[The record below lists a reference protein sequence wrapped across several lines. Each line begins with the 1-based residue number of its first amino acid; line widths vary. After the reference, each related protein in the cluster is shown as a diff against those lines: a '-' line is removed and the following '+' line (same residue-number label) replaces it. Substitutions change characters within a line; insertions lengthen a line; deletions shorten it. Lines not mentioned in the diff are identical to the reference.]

1 MAARPRIRRRA
12 NWPDNLHEPR
22 EGYYTWRDPR
32 DKKTHILGRIP
43 LAQAIHEAQQ
53 ANLVVEKG
61 NPTKSLAERIQS
73 ETHTVADLL
82 KKMPVKGAANTIRNR
97 KYFDIHIEKCIGSV
111 ACADLTTKHVADM
124 LESLIDADKAPWA
137 RNLRSRMIAV
147 CKRGAA
153 LGWMAGNPA
162 ANTEQEEITVK
173 RRRLRGIEEF
183 NLILEKAPQVNDWLQ
198 NIMLLALVSG
208 QDRSTCA
215 RWSRGSVAV
224 GFATVYRQK
233 TKVYIEIPIELRMDA
248 LGLSLGDVIARCKS
262 TGVVSNYL
270 IHHVRN
276 AGGAK
281 CGQPIRLGSIT
292 VAFAEARK
300 LAGITGEDAPSFHEI
315 RSLAKRLY
323 EKQGGVDTK
332 ALLGHMTETAADL
345 YGDSRGA
352 EAIRVKIG
360 GKNG

>member
-32 DKKTHILGRIP
+32 DGKTHILGRMP
-43 LAQAIHEAQQ
+43 LAQAIHEAQA

-61 NPTKSLAERIQS
+61 RPAKTLAERVQQQ
-73 ETHTVADLL
+73 THTVSDLL
-82 KKMPVKGAANTIRNR
+82 KKMPIKGAPNTIRNNR
-97 KYFDIHIEKCIGSV
+97 YFDTHIEKCFGSV
-111 ACADLTTKHVADM
+111 QCVDLTTRHIADM
-124 LESLIDADKAPWA
+124 LEDLIDAGKAPWA
-137 RNLRSRMIAV
+137 RNLRSRVISI
-147 CKRGAA
+147 CKRGAS
-153 LGWMAGNPA
+153 LGWMASNPA
-162 ANTEQEEITVK
+162 SNTEQNKVEVK

-183 NLILEKAPQVNDWLQ
+183 NLILAKAPEVADWLP
-198 NIMLLALVSG
+198 NVMLLALVSG

-215 RWSRGSVAV
+215 RWDRYSVKD

-233 TKVYIEIPIELRMDA
+233 TKIHIEIPVSLRLDA
-248 LGLSLGDVIARCKS
+248 LGMSLADVIARCKS
-262 TGVVSNYL
+262 TSVVSSYL

-292 VAFAEARK
+292 VAFADARK
-300 LAGITGEDAPSFHEI
+300 LAGITGDDAPSFHEI

-345 YGDSRGA
+345 YADGRGI
-352 EAIRVKIG
+352 EPIRVKIG
-360 GKNG
+360 A